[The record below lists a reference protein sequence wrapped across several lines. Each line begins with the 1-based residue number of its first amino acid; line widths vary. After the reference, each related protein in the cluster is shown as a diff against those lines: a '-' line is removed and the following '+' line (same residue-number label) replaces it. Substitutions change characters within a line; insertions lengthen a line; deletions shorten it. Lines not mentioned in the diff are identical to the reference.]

1 MFEGWEELLL
11 ERAVSAG
18 YCDPERA
25 HEVWTDFDDQRRRG
39 EPASLGQ
46 VLIRHRAV
54 SPGHLASLLKEMKT
68 LAFHCDPCGISFEIR
83 RYHPGKAY
91 RCRKCGE
98 PMEVRER
105 EPAPRPAA
113 RLPAPPP
120 VPARLGYFAIEG
132 QIGIGGMG
140 AVYRGR
146 HEVLGRLAAIKVLE
160 RSSVSPDLVERF
172 RREAAALS
180 RISHA
185 NIVRFLEWGEEG
197 DLAFYAMDLVEGT
210 PLDERIRS
218 GPLPEREGLRIVE
231 SIARALNQAHE
242 IGILH
247 RDLKPSNVV
256 IRRDGEPVLLDFGLA
271 RIVSVEIESLTGTG
285 IALGTPFYMSPEQ
298 AMGDKARIDRRT
310 DVYSLGV
317 ILYECLSGV
326 KPFTGKS
333 VVDLLK
339 AIQSEAPVPLRARAP
354 GISPGT
360 EAICSIAMAR
370 DPDDRPWN
378 AALLADSLAELR
390 RRLGD

>member
-1 MFEGWEELLL
+1 M
-11 ERAVSAG
+11 
-18 YCDPERA
+18 
-25 HEVWTDFDDQRRRG
+25 
-39 EPASLGQ
+39 
-46 VLIRHRAV
+46 
-54 SPGHLASLLKEMKT
+54 
-68 LAFHCDPCGISFEIR
+68 
-83 RYHPGKAY
+83 
-91 RCRKCGE
+91 
-98 PMEVRER
+98 
-105 EPAPRPAA
+105 
-113 RLPAPPP
+113 
-120 VPARLGYFAIEG
+120 
-132 QIGIGGMG
+132 
-140 AVYRGR
+140 
-146 HEVLGRLAAIKVLE
+146 LE

-378 AALLADSLAELR
+378 AALLADSLAEPR